1 MWDPSIGLDWVLICF
16 AALCVMV
23 IAFVFRY
30 LPETQTQGLSVEQ
43 IVQEFER
50 EAQKTGSSPFS
61 DRVVGPVGDRRWR
74 ELNDFRLMPNRIGS
88 LPLEAPD
95 SHVF

>member
-30 LPETQTQGLSVEQ
+30 LPETQTQGLSLEQ
-43 IVQEFER
+43 IVEEFER
-50 EAQKTGSSPFS
+50 EAQKTG
-61 DRVVGPVGDRRWR
+61 VPVLGQGRRAHR
-74 ELNDFRLMPNRIGS
+74 CPALARAE
-88 LPLEAPD
+88 
-95 SHVF
+95 

>member
-30 LPETQTQGLSVEQ
+30 LPETQTQGLSLEQ
-43 IVQEFER
+43 IVEEFER
-50 EAQKTGSSPFS
+50 EAQKTGSSRS
-61 DRVVGPVGDRRWR
+61 RTGWSGPSVSAAGA
-74 ELNDFRLMPNRIGS
+74 S
-88 LPLEAPD
+88 
-95 SHVF
+95 